1 MRDTSRTP
9 NIAVTI
15 GGQLRVYYAY
25 VTTAGPDFDGPTT
38 MTLFP
43 YQESDLAIGLL
54 LELDRQGFNLKF
66 TPDNHVR
73 VRPFGRLTSMRACW
87 SSGDVTG
94 RHLTGSVGRAKRI
107 GWSLGNYFRA
117 RC

>member
-1 MRDTSRTP
+1 MKDVQREERTMREISPTP
-9 NIAVTI
+9 NITVTI
-15 GGQLRVYYAY
+15 RGQLRVYYAY

-54 LELDRQGFNLKF
+54 LELGQGFNLKF

-73 VRPFGRLTSMRACW
+73 VPAIRPA
-87 SSGDVTG
+87 DVDAG
-94 RHLTGSVGRAKRI
+94 VLE
-107 GWSLGNYFRA
+107 
-117 RC
+117 